1 MQMGRTLNEVIDKLP
16 PDRQARIASLA
27 EKKMDEMIAHATTL
41 TDFRKAV
48 GKTQVE
54 VAKELGIKQNA
65 VSQLEQRS
73 DTYVSTLRRFLQSLG
88 LTLELSVVSKNG
100 TRINLPNFHPWEEAD
115 PDVSAARPDNVAMAS
130 PVMPG
135 DSTIKQPRKASTKK
149 QTRSISKPPSSDQK
163 APTLKKQ
170 RARI

>member
-1 MQMGRTLNEVIDKLP
+1 
-16 PDRQARIASLA
+16 
-27 EKKMDEMIAHATTL
+27 MIAHATTL

-100 TRINLPNFHPWEEAD
+100 TRINLPNFHPWREVDLNIPASA
-115 PDVSAARPDNVAMAS
+115 PGKIAKSSSVVSKAS
-130 PVMPG
+130 
-135 DSTIKQPRKASTKK
+135 DIKQPMNASTKK
-149 QTRSISKPPSSDQK
+149 QTRSK
-163 APTLKKQ
+163 
-170 RARI
+170 